1 MSMHEY
7 GQPMDKTLYTGICRD
22 IAADKI
28 IINF

>member
-22 IAADKI
+22 ISTDKI
-28 IINF
+28 NINF